1 MADTTEVT
9 TIDSAQVVADPA
21 VAADSID
28 ATVETPVEAE
38 SVAEVLTAEDPAA
51 AAEEPAAELVTED
64 TITVTEIETPAET
77 TEAETGAEEAT
88 DDAGAADATEAE
100 AAPVADDTTATDP
113 APAADSAEEPAPAD
127 PVATDVADPVATDV
141 VDPSAGVVDDGTLTP
156 AGANSL
162 LTNLSGLA
170 IAFLALSSF

>member
-9 TIDSAQVVADPA
+9 TIDSTQVVADPA
-21 VAADSID
+21 AAADSID

-38 SVAEVLTAEDPAA
+38 PVAEVVAAEDPAA

-64 TITVTEIETPAET
+64 TTTITEIETPAET

-100 AAPVADDTTATDP
+100 VSPVADDTTATDP
-113 APAADSAEEPAPAD
+113 APAADSAEEPAPAE
-127 PVATDVADPVATDV
+127 ATADPVATDV